1 MKTNM
6 IETIRPVLTSA
17 LNVHYGV
24 MTKANL
30 TKANANKTLKETVA
44 ELWESCK
51 AATTAGEFRKAVIQ
65 IALDAGYTD
74 GKQWGTKI
82 LVKIDAESFRV
93 RAQRSD
99 AGDKKG
105 ANVRT
110 AEKFVPFTKAQLAAI
125 GETAKKLKLDAVQI
139 EALIIGLAS
148 RKA

>member
-1 MKTNM
+1 M
-6 IETIRPVLTSA
+6 IDSIRPVLTSA
-17 LNVHYGV
+17 LNAHYGV
-24 MTKANL
+24 MTKANEV
-30 TKANANKTLKETVA
+30 KANANKTLKETVA
-44 ELWESCK
+44 DLWNTHK
-51 AATTAGEFRKAVIQ
+51 ASVKPAAFRAAVIQ

-105 ANVRT
+105 ANART
-110 AEKFVPFTKAQLAAI
+110 ADKFVPFTKAQLAAI